1 MQKAA
6 LVLLSGGQDSATCL
20 AWALARFERV
30 ETIGFD
36 YAQRRKVE
44 VEGRLGFIA
53 ALRERFPRWSAKLGT
68 DHRIKMHALAQLAD
82 TAPTPEAATRMTA
95 KGCPPTSCRAAT

>member
-44 VEGRLGFIA
+44 VDGRLA
-53 ALRERFPRWSAKLGT
+53 SSPRCATLSRWSAKLGT
-68 DHRIKMHALAQLAD
+68 DHRIEMHALAQLAD
-82 TAPTPEAATRMTA
+82 TAPDAGGGRPDGGQRAARQL
-95 KGCPPTSCRAAT
+95 SCRAAT